1 MAKYRVK
8 YVYEQWYDVDI
19 EAESEEQAL
28 DIFHS
33 ADFQGEP
40 YLVGGELQDSVQIAH
55 RLADPYAE

>member
-33 ADFQGEP
+33 ADFKGEP
-40 YLVGGELQDSVQIAH
+40 WLVGGEIQDSVQVEELEEASV
-55 RLADPYAE
+55 

>member
-28 DIFHS
+28 
-33 ADFQGEP
+33 E
-40 YLVGGELQDSVQIAH
+40 ELQDSVQVEELEEASV
-55 RLADPYAE
+55 

>member
-1 MAKYRVK
+1 MNKEYYQAKADLC
-8 YVYEQWYDVDI
+8 YDVDI

-40 YLVGGELQDSVQIAH
+40 YLVGGELQDSVQIEELEEASV
-55 RLADPYAE
+55 